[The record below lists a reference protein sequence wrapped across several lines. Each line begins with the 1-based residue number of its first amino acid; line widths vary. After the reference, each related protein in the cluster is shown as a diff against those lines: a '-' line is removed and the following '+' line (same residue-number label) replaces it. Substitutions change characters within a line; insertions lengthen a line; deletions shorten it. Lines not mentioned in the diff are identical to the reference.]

1 MCVLEGEGSFECVYV
16 CVCPISLRSQSVLS
30 FPLSQSFGYKEQ
42 TFGGVGAFSICAI
55 GVSGLPASS
64 VSSLGYMRLKGKQG
78 IYHYVIIWLPRSLL
92 RLTFSLHLFV
102 LSIIPRTFIVLNG
115 GTEKIHIFHL
125 SRSSS
130 SLIFKLNS
138 GDFCGVS
145 ITDISI
151 VSNI

>member
-1 MCVLEGEGSFECVYV
+1 MCVLEGEGSCECVYV